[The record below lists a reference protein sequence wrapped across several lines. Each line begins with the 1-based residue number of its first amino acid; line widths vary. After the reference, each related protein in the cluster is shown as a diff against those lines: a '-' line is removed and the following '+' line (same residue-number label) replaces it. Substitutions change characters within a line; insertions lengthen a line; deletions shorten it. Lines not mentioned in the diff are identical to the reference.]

1 MWIVLLLRHAF
12 LFSFLNYPF
21 PQHCWKGYIVKVLFM
36 RQFRFIILWSTI
48 FIPRLMSA
56 LVTSEIQIRKW
67 HCGHFK
73 HYSNMKFN
81 IKPIRLFIHLLLS
94 FLPALSAHTS
104 HALAVIFEA
113 ELQSLCSMVFLR
125 DFCYLRPGPRGSIVP
140 ANRHQMT
147 LPPGSSSLSL
157 LIGKPYAALS
167 LVC

>member
-1 MWIVLLLRHAF
+1 MHLVYHHSILLVTYCWLHFKLKFNPFDVFVFSIRGCACMWIVLLLRHAS

-36 RQFRFIILWSTI
+36 RQFRFIILWSTM
-48 FIPRLMSA
+48 FIPRLISA

-81 IKPIRLFIHLLLS
+81 IKPIHLFIHLLLS

-104 HALAVIFEA
+104 HALAVSNF
-113 ELQSLCSMVFLR
+113 QSGIAVHVQ
-125 DFCYLRPGPRGSIVP
+125 YGVP
-140 ANRHQMT
+140 
-147 LPPGSSSLSL
+147 
-157 LIGKPYAALS
+157 
-167 LVC
+167 